1 MKEKVVGIDL
11 GTGSLGISV
20 RNLSLGESLEKQLE
34 WFSVTTFESGTSS
47 DQTGEHTL
55 AADRRSHVQSR
66 RLKEHSRWKRWST
79 LSLLIDYNMCPMSRQ
94 SLERWCTYDKSRG
107 LKREFPVDDDAFMRW
122 LRMDFDGDGKSDLTA
137 FQLRRKL
144 VEEQFDFTKPINRY
158 KLGRAIYHIA
168 QHRGFK
174 SSKGETLSGQ
184 EEDVKEVQV
193 NADNLEETMK
203 KSEERKSKDLSEYM
217 AEHGYK
223 TVGQAFASLED
234 AGIRVRNSRYQAVRS
249 QNVAEIDEY
258 FHFQEGLREY
268 EDLHKRLVST
278 KKGEG
283 TLFYKLPLRSQKGH
297 IGKCTFEKNKRRCP
311 ISHPEYEKYR
321 AWGFINNIKY
331 RKSTKGC
338 WLELP
343 LELKKLLYQ
352 KVFTAYV
359 RKDFPF
365 EKIREFLE
373 KQLGMTFKNV
383 EGIKTINYKDK
394 TLVAGCPVTARL
406 QNIAAIFD
414 TNIEKLYLQGTKTR
428 SSHSI
433 KNTEKHSVTYNAEDL
448 WHFCFEADEIEDVK
462 QFARNSLGW
471 EDKATDALCKL
482 WASIEQGY
490 APLSLKALKNIN
502 RMLEYGLKTSD
513 AIFLAKVPDI
523 TGIEESSIPQLIEQY
538 EKEVKAPS
546 DRNLR
551 IGRIVN
557 TLISKYKSLAPRDR
571 FADHDFGY
579 QLQQDD
585 KDDIVQCIMDND
597 SLFTLMDATEQQQM
611 INEVTRLYQS
621 FFADIHRDY
630 VKTPKLADTL
640 AEKLKEKFTAVD
652 ESKWKLPYHPSMVS
666 DFPRNKEDEG
676 LLGSPRIGAI
686 RNPTVLR
693 ALNVLRK
700 TLNTMIV
707 DGLIDPQETRLVV
720 ETTRVNNDIN
730 KRWAIE
736 KYNNERRDA
745 NKAIWNILKEYYPN
759 KDIKDE
765 DVDAARY
772 VLEQSGEDIYTD
784 DKPDDLHYRNQ
795 IKKYKLWL
803 EQGCCC
809 LYTGRVIRLSNM
821 LSENYCDLEH
831 TIPRSLS
838 FDSSD
843 KNLTICDA
851 YYNRHIKQNRIPTQ
865 LPNYEHDATIDGQVY
880 TAIKPRLKNWEEK
893 VERLSQNV
901 LFWKNKAR
909 RAHTEDSKNACIR
922 QKLLWQM
929 EFDYWRQKLDRFKMK
944 TENLT
949 DGFRNSQLVDTGIIT
964 RYAVLY
970 LKTLFSSV
978 DVQNGQS
985 TSAFRKIFGIPQKDR
1000 SSNYHHAVDATILTM
1015 IPQSAKRDRMLKLFY
1030 QIDELKRDCHDV
1042 SGLQFQLNKELE
1054 DCDLGRGL
1062 AGIDDFI
1069 ARQVMVDYYKQDRTL
1084 QKNVRPVI
1092 RKGKPLMNK
1101 TATGKLEPV
1110 TFCSDSIRGELHKQT
1125 FFGAIR
1131 RREDQKTLFVVREP
1145 LKYKTSNK
1153 DSGFKDWKELNDR
1166 LVDLNFKEKSS
1177 DLKPMVKMMMNQF
1190 PKGTSFKDACEQGI
1204 YMLDKDG
1211 RKVNRIRHIRCYGK
1225 NVTNPMRV
1233 KRHTYPSDK
1242 EYKQYVWVALADGS
1256 VYALC
1261 EYANGSS
1268 KVYKRYTYMD
1278 ISENR
1283 KMGLEDIPVCLTD
1296 KNGKQ
1301 FNLRRKIC
1309 KGDMLLIYRDAPEE
1323 LLHLDSAELSKRL
1336 YKVQSFERKN
1346 DIILRHHLLST
1357 GETNSDDGKEKK
1369 RDRGESIKD
1378 FAKLPNIIR
1387 SSITSFKF
1395 LQKNVD
1401 YIFNKEGLR
1410 LMTI

>member
-20 RNLSLGESLEKQLE
+20 RNMSLGDSLEEQLE

-66 RLKEHSRWKRWST
+66 RMKEHSRWKRWAT
-79 LSLLIDYNMCPMSRQ
+79 LALLLEYDMCPMSQQ
-94 SLERWCTYDKSRG
+94 SLERWRTYDKERG
-107 LKREFPVDDDAFMRW
+107 FKREFPVDDAAFMRW
-122 LRMDFDGDGKSDLTA
+122 LRFDFDGDGKSDLTA
-137 FQLRRKL
+137 FQLRRQL
-144 VEEQFDFTKPINRY
+144 VEEQFDFSLPVNRY

-174 SSKGETLSGQ
+174 SSKGETLSGK
-184 EEDVKEVQV
+184 EEDSKDVQV

-203 KSEERKSKDLSEYM
+203 KSEEKKSKDLSAYM
-217 AEHGYK
+217 AEHGFK

-234 AGIRVRNSRYQAVRS
+234 EGIRVRNSRYQAVRS
-249 QNVAEIDEY
+249 QNVEEIEAY
-258 FHFQEGLREY
+258 FQFQEGLQDY
-268 EDLHKRLVST
+268 KDFHKRLIST
-278 KKGEG
+278 KRGEG

-311 ISHPEYEKYR
+311 MSHPVYEKYR
-321 AWGFINNIKY
+321 AWGFINNIRY
-331 RKSTKGC
+331 RESSEAN
-338 WLELP
+338 WQELP
-343 LELKKLLYQ
+343 IELKQQLYQ

-383 EGIKTINYKDK
+383 EGVKTINYKDK
-394 TLVAGCPVTARL
+394 TIVAGCPVTARL
-406 QNIAAIFD
+406 QNIAALFETDIAH
-414 TNIEKLYLQGTKTR
+414 LQLQGCKTR
-428 SSHSI
+428 PSHS
-433 KNTEKHSVTYNAEDL
+433 KENNEKHTVTYSAEDL

-462 QFARNSLGW
+462 RFSQNSLGVD
-471 EDKATDALCKL
+471 DKASDAICKL

-490 APLSLKALKNIN
+490 APLSLKALRNIN
-502 RMLEYGLKTSD
+502 RMLEHGLKTSD

-523 TGIEESSIPQLIEQY
+523 TGDDEITPLISLYEQ
-538 EKEVKAPS
+538 EVKAPS
-546 DRNLR
+546 DRQLR
-551 IGRIVN
+551 VGRIAN
-557 TLISKYKSLAPRDR
+557 TLISKYKSLSLKDR
-571 FADHDFGY
+571 FADHDFSY

-585 KDDIVQCIMDND
+585 KEDVVRCIQDND
-597 SLFTLMDATEQQQM
+597 SSFGLMDAEEQQQI
-611 INEVTRLYQS
+611 INDVTTLYQS

-630 VKTPKLADTL
+630 IKTPKLGDAL
-640 AEKLKEKFTAVD
+640 IERLKAKYQHID
-652 ESKWKLPYHPSMVS
+652 ERKWAQLYHPSMIS
-666 DFPRNKEDEG
+666 DFPRNKDEEG

-693 ALNVLRK
+693 ALNVLRR
-700 TLNTMIV
+700 TLNKMISE
-707 DGLIDPQETRLVV
+707 GLVDPQETRLVV

-736 KYNNERRDA
+736 RYNNEKRDA
-745 NKAIWNILKEYYPN
+745 NKEISNILKAYYPD

-772 VLEQSGEDIYTD
+772 VLEQSGEDIFTD
-784 DKPDDLHYRNQ
+784 DKPDDLHYRRQ
-795 IKKYKLWL
+795 IKRYRLWL

-809 LYTGRVIRLSNM
+809 LYTGKTIGISN
-821 LSENYCDLEH
+821 LLTENNCDLEH

-843 KNLTICDA
+843 KNLTVCDA

-865 LPNYEHDATIDGQVY
+865 LPNYDHDVTIDGHTY
-880 TAIKPRLKNWEEK
+880 TAIKPRLKSWEER

-901 LFWKNKAR
+901 LFWKNRAR
-909 RAHTEDSKNACIR
+909 RAQTEDSKNACIR
-922 QKLLWQM
+922 QRLLWQM
-929 EFDYWRQKLDRFKMK
+929 EYDYWRQKLDRFKMK
-944 TENLT
+944 PESVT

-970 LKTLFSSV
+970 LKTLFPSV
-978 DVQNGQS
+978 EVQIGQS
-985 TSAFRKIFGIPQKDR
+985 TSAFRKIFGIPLKDR

-1015 IPQSAKRDRMLKLFY
+1015 IPQSAQRDRMLKLFY
-1030 QIDELKRDCHDV
+1030 LIDEEKRGNHDV
-1042 SGLQFQLNKELE
+1042 SGLRFQLDKEIE
-1054 DCDLGRGL
+1054 GCSLGAGL
-1062 AGIDDFI
+1062 ANIDDFI
-1069 ARQVMVDYYKQDRTL
+1069 ARHVMVDFYKQDRTL
-1084 QKNVRPVI
+1084 QKNVKPVI
-1092 RKGKPLMNK
+1092 RKGKPLIRT

-1110 TFCSDSIRGELHKQT
+1110 TFCSDSMRGELHKQT

-1131 RREDQKTLFVVREP
+1131 RRGEENELFVVREP
-1145 LKYKTSNK
+1145 LKYKTSSR

-1166 LVDLNFKEKSS
+1166 LVDLNHNEKEGGF
-1177 DLKPMVKMMMNQF
+1177 KPMAQMMMSQF
-1190 PKGTSFKDACEQGI
+1190 PEGTSFKEACEQGI
-1204 YMLDKDG
+1204 YMLDKNG

-1225 NVTNPMRV
+1225 NVTNPIKV
-1233 KRHTYPSDK
+1233 KRHTYLSDK
-1242 EYKQYVWVALADGS
+1242 EYKQYVWAALGDGS
-1256 VYALC
+1256 VYTLC
-1261 EYANGSS
+1261 EYVNGST
-1268 KVYKRYTYMD
+1268 KVYQRYTYMD

-1283 KMGLEDIPVCLTD
+1283 KLGLEDIPSFISD
-1296 KNGKQ
+1296 KKGLSYT
-1301 FNLRRKIC
+1301 LRRKLC
-1309 KGDMLLIYRDAPEE
+1309 KGDMLLVYKDSPEE

-1336 YKVQSFERKN
+1336 YKVQSFEGKN
-1346 DIILRHHLLST
+1346 NINLRHHLLSSA
-1357 GETNSDDGKEKK
+1357 ETNDNDEGKEKK

-1387 SSITSFKF
+1387 SSITSFKY
-1395 LQKNVD
+1395 LQKGVD
-1401 YIFNKEGLR
+1401 FEFNKDGL
-1410 LMTI
+1410 LLKSI

>member
-184 EEDVKEVQV
+184 EEDVKDVQV

-217 AEHGYK
+217 EEHGFK

-249 QNVAEIDEY
+249 QNVAEVDEY

-331 RKSTKGC
+331 RKSANGC
-338 WLELP
+338 WQELP

-490 APLSLKALKNIN
+490 APLSLKALRNIN

-523 TGIEESSIPQLIEQY
+523 TGIEEHSIPQLIEQY

-579 QLQQDD
+579 QLQDDD
-585 KDDIVQCIMDND
+585 KDDVVQCIMDNE
-597 SLFTLMDATEQQQM
+597 SLFALMDATEQQQM

-630 VKTPKLADTL
+630 VKTPKFADTL
-640 AEKLKEKFTAVD
+640 AEKLKEKFPAVD
-652 ESKWKLPYHPSMVS
+652 ESKWKLLYHPSMVS

-809 LYTGRVIRLSNM
+809 LYTGRVISLSNM
-821 LSENYCDLEH
+821 LSENCCDLEH

-865 LPNYEHDATIDGQVY
+865 LPNYEHDVTIDGQVY

-901 LFWKNKAR
+901 LFWKDKAR

-929 EFDYWRQKLDRFKMK
+929 EFDYWRQKLNRFKMK
-944 TENLT
+944 PEDLT

-970 LKTLFSSV
+970 LKTLFCSV

-1131 RREDQKTLFVVREP
+1131 RCEDQKTLFVVREP

-1166 LVDLNFKEKSS
+1166 LVDLNFKDKSS

-1225 NVTNPMRV
+1225 NVTNPMKV
-1233 KRHTYPSDK
+1233 KRHAYPSDK
-1242 EYKQYVWVALADGS
+1242 EYKQYVWAALADGS

-1261 EYANGSS
+1261 EYVNGSS

-1323 LLHLDSAELSKRL
+1323 LLHLDRAELSKRL

-1357 GETNSDDGKEKK
+1357 AEMNSDGGKEKK

-1378 FAKLPNIIR
+1378 YAKLPNIIR